1 MPEGTLKGL
10 ADHGELGAIMA
21 PDGGDCEEVL
31 AQFAK
36 AGIDVNAL
44 AAQLQ
49 DEGAKS
55 FVKSWDELMGVITS
69 KSAALK
75 QAVAS

>member
-1 MPEGTLKGL
+1 MP
-10 ADHGELGAIMA
+10 A
-21 PDGGDCEEVL
+21 DGGDCETVL
-31 AQFAK
+31 AQFLQ
-36 AGIDVNAL
+36 AGINVDAL

-55 FVKSWDELMGVITS
+55 FVKSWNELIAVIAS

-75 QAVAS
+75 KAA

>member
-1 MPEGTLKGL
+1 MANSARSWRRT
-10 ADHGELGAIMA
+10 AAIA
-21 PDGGDCEEVL
+21 KKFWPSSP
-31 AQFAK
+31 K
-36 AGIDVNAL
+36 AGVNVDAL

-55 FVKSWDELMGVITS
+55 FVKSWNEMLAVIAS

-75 QAVAS
+75 QAA

>member
-1 MPEGTLKGL
+1 
-10 ADHGELGAIMA
+10 
-21 PDGGDCEEVL
+21 
-31 AQFAK
+31 
-36 AGIDVNAL
+36 L

-55 FVKSWDELMGVITS
+55 FVKSWDELMSVIVA

-75 QAVAS
+75 KAS